1 MIYGLCYIVRADR
14 KGDIEPMLMENQTDK
29 INNPFGNLNVR
40 MFFAARFVRMFAYGF
55 LSVLLVLYLA
65 QMKLSDAKIGLLLT
79 LTLAGDVGVSLLLTT
94 TADRFG
100 RRRTLII
107 GALLMFMAGIVFAM
121 TDNFAVL
128 LLMAVIGVISP
139 SGNEVGPFL
148 AIEQAGLSQIIP
160 FSRRTKVFGWYNLTG
175 SLAGAFGALVSGSAA
190 QILQNTGTSVLQ
202 SYRVVIFAYAGA
214 GVILGLLFLRLSGE
228 VELPAN
234 SAVPQTAGIRV
245 FMGLHRSKGI
255 VAKLSALFSLDAF
268 AGGFVMQSIVA
279 YWFHIRFGVQPATLG
294 IIFFSANILAA
305 VSALTA
311 AALAER
317 IGLINTMVF
326 THLPS
331 NVLLILV
338 PFMPNVYLA
347 ITMLLLRYSISQM
360 DVPTRQSYVMAV
372 VEPDE
377 RSASAGVTAVARSVG
392 AAVSPSIATMLIG
405 SPLISLPF
413 FIGGGLKIIYD
424 LLLYR
429 GFAANMARAENKKS

>member
-1 MIYGLCYIVRADR
+1 MAATCDYR
-14 KGDIEPMLMENQTDK
+14 PMLMENQTDT
-29 INNPFGNLNVR
+29 INPFRNLNVR
-40 MFFAARFVRMFAYGF
+40 MFFLTRFVRMFAYGF

-65 QMKLSDAKIGLLLT
+65 QMKFSNAKIGLLLT
-79 LTLAGDVGVSLLLTT
+79 LTLAGDVAVSLLLTT

-100 RRRTLII
+100 RRRTLVI
-107 GALLMFMAGIVFAM
+107 GALLMFMAGIVFAV
-121 TDNFAVL
+121 TDNFVVL
-128 LLMAVIGVISP
+128 LLTAVIGVISP

-148 AIEQAGLSQIIP
+148 AVEQAGLSQIIP

-175 SLAGAFGALVSGSAA
+175 SLASALGALVSGSAV
-190 QILQNTGTSVLQ
+190 QILQNAGTAVLQ

-214 GVILGLLFLRLSGE
+214 GMILGLLFLCLSGE
-228 VELPAN
+228 VELPVSN
-234 SAVPQTAGIRV
+234 AVSRTAGIRA

-294 IIFFSANILAA
+294 IIFFWANILAA

-338 PFMPNVYLA
+338 PLMPNVYLA

-392 AAVSPSIATMLIG
+392 AAVSPSIATILVG
-405 SPLISLPF
+405 SSLMSLPF

-429 GFAANMARAENKKS
+429 GFAANMARTENKQS

>member
-1 MIYGLCYIVRADR
+1 
-14 KGDIEPMLMENQTDK
+14 
-29 INNPFGNLNVR
+29 
-40 MFFAARFVRMFAYGF
+40 MFFLTRFVRMFAYGF

-65 QMKLSDAKIGLLLT
+65 QMKFSNAKIGLLLT
-79 LTLAGDVGVSLLLTT
+79 LTLAGDVAVSLLLTT

-100 RRRTLII
+100 RRRTLVI
-107 GALLMFMAGIVFAM
+107 GALLMFMAGIVFAV
-121 TDNFAVL
+121 TDNFVVL
-128 LLMAVIGVISP
+128 LLTAVIGVISP

-148 AIEQAGLSQIIP
+148 AVEQAGLSQIIP
-160 FSRRTKVFGWYNLTG
+160 FGRRTKVFGWYNLTG
-175 SLAGAFGALVSGSAA
+175 SLASALGALVSGSAV
-190 QILQNTGTSVLQ
+190 QILQNAGTAILQ
-202 SYRVVIFAYAGA
+202 SYRVVIFAYAVA
-214 GVILGLLFLRLSGE
+214 GVILGLLFLCLSGE
-228 VELPAN
+228 VELPVN
-234 SAVPQTAGIRV
+234 NAVPQTAGIRA
-245 FMGLHRSKGI
+245 FMGIHRSKGI

-294 IIFFSANILAA
+294 IIFFWANILAA

-338 PFMPNVYLA
+338 PLMPNVYLA

-392 AAVSPSIATMLIG
+392 AAVSPSIATMLVG
-405 SPLISLPF
+405 SSLMSLPF

-429 GFAANMARAENKKS
+429 GFAANMARTENKQS